1 MAAREAANRINPDN
15 SLTDQAREVEAVAA
29 VSRSS
34 RSSRVARIN
43 PDRSLRIDPAAA
55 NKPVIL
61 TDNTAGFGF
70 PKLAA
75 FLSDW
80 PLKAIDLSLT
90 PDLHDNSPTAAST
103 FYFLVSPFR
112 NPRSEIRNSFLPA
125 PPSPF
130 SAS

>member
-15 SLTDQAREVEAVAA
+15 SLTDQAREAELAVEAV
-29 VSRSS
+29 S

-43 PDRSLRIDPAAA
+43 PDRSLRIDPAA

-61 TDNTAGFGF
+61 NDNTQRV
-70 PKLAA
+70 
-75 FLSDW
+75 SDFRNSLLFCLNW

-112 NPRSEIRNSFLPA
+112 NPQSEIRNSFLP
-125 PPSPF
+125 PSPF

>member
-43 PDRSLRIDPAAA
+43 PDRSLRIDPAA

-61 TDNTAGFGF
+61 NDNTQRV
-70 PKLAA
+70 
-75 FLSDW
+75 SD
-80 PLKAIDLSLT
+80 
-90 PDLHDNSPTAAST
+90 
-103 FYFLVSPFR
+103 FR
-112 NPRSEIRNSFLPA
+112 NSLLFCLTGH
-125 PPSPF
+125 
-130 SAS
+130 

>member
-1 MAAREAANRINPDN
+1 MAAREAANRINPGN
-15 SLTDQAREVEAVAA
+15 SLTDQARVAVAA

-34 RSSRVARIN
+34 HSSRVARIN

-90 PDLHDNSPTAAST
+90 PDLYDNSPTEGSCGPIKLHPLRT
-103 FYFLVSPFR
+103 KW
-112 NPRSEIRNSFLPA
+112 SERGE
-125 PPSPF
+125 
-130 SAS
+130 